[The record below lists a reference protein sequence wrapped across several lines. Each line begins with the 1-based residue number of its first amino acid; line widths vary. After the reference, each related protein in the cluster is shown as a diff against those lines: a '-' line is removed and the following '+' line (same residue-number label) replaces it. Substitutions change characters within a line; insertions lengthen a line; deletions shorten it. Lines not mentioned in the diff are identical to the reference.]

1 MVSRS
6 TVYCHAT
13 GDRINSIGWVAIV
26 ACQYCAK
33 RNLLCQMSSLKK
45 ECRNC
50 YRKGNI
56 SCVPVE
62 VLVPDF
68 TKLDRELARLDAQE
82 AEVDAAEEKAME
94 ALIAVWLKKRQLRDQ
109 RKLLKRRE
117 QLVVDESGCFV
128 EEIEALEAVEDINRE
143 VNLLEGGLMPG
154 TSALDWGAFMPSCL
168 EGDPG
173 FDKLLGVPPN
183 TALSAVGSL

>member
-6 TVYCHAT
+6 TVHCYAT
-13 GDRINSIGWVAIV
+13 GDRINSIGWVAMV

-33 RNLLCQMSSLKK
+33 RNLPCWMSSLKK
-45 ECRNC
+45 ECGNC
-50 YRKGNI
+50 YCKGNT

-94 ALIAVWLKKRQLRDQ
+94 ALIAARSKKRWLRD
-109 RKLLKRRE
+109 
-117 QLVVDESGCFV
+117 
-128 EEIEALEAVEDINRE
+128 
-143 VNLLEGGLMPG
+143 
-154 TSALDWGAFMPSCL
+154 
-168 EGDPG
+168 
-173 FDKLLGVPPN
+173 
-183 TALSAVGSL
+183 